1 LSEVTIGIIGVGRI
15 GTSVLSHLKGFGR
28 PKILVDDIN
37 PNINLNQDFNIEW
50 VDKEEIYKK
59 SDIITLHTPL
69 TSLTKNMIKKE
80 QLLMI
85 KSDAVIINT
94 ARGGGLSISKIF
106 MR

>member
-1 LSEVTIGIIGVGRI
+1 
-15 GTSVLSHLKGFGR
+15 
-28 PKILVDDIN
+28 
-37 PNINLNQDFNIEW
+37 
-50 VDKEEIYKK
+50 
-59 SDIITLHTPL
+59 
-69 TSLTKNMIKKE
+69 MIKKE